1 MHTRERG
8 AVNTMFFLIIFVLM
22 LGAGFFGY
30 TQYDAAK
37 QMEMRAEAA
46 KTEAA
51 RLKLDRIVRD
61 HLLEDLRK
69 VVGEAGTYKGR
80 TGWDYSADLD
90 EARKAG
96 VEVSEMPEVANV
108 TVPSAV
114 TTKVDEFARD
124 LKIPASLTTGLADF
138 LGQILVEYKKRGTEL
153 ADANSQV
160 EKLRGERT
168 ALERSVAQINTERAA
183 EASASNKSNTELR
196 QYIDSNIADKQRL
209 IDTMRNENNQ
219 RRTEIS
225 ELTEKHKGELRDL
238 DKVIG
243 LKDAK
248 IAALA
253 STVKLVNPPQAAD
266 GSVLS
271 TSSKTG
277 LGYIDLGTKDML
289 PVGAIFT
296 ITDAGDGKE
305 KAKAQVKNVERDR
318 AEVMIFGVKDKFDYP
333 VQGDKISSPL
343 YSPGVRRQ
351 VALIGRFGYPYTK
364 DTIKEILE
372 SLGNTVHDK
381 VGPGVDLVIIGDETL
396 NAEGTEFVK
405 VEDTDDYKLAS
416 TLGAEFAPVNKIRGF
431 LKL

>member
-37 QMEMRAEAA
+37 QMEMRAQAAKAEAA
-46 KTEAA
+46 K
-51 RLKLDRIVRD
+51 LKLERTVRD
-61 HLLEDLRK
+61 HLLEDIRK
-69 VVGEAGTYKGR
+69 VIGEAGTYKGR
-80 TGWDYSADLD
+80 QGWDYSADID
-90 EARKAG
+90 EAKKAG
-96 VEVSEMPEVANV
+96 AEVAEVPEVANV
-108 TVPSAV
+108 TIPSQV

-124 LKIPASLTTGLADF
+124 LRIPASLTNSLPDL
-138 LGQILVEYKKRGTEL
+138 LGQILQEYKKRGTEL
-153 ADANSQV
+153 ADAKSQV

-168 ALERSVAQINTERAA
+168 SLEKSIAQINTERQG
-183 EASASNKSNTELR
+183 ESSNVAKANEELR
-196 QYIDSNIADKQRL
+196 QHIDTNMADKQRL
-209 IDTMRNENNQ
+209 IDTMRNENNT

-225 ELTEKHKGELRDL
+225 ELTEKHKAEKRDLAKEISLRD
-238 DKVIG
+238 
-243 LKDAK
+243 AR
-248 IAALA
+248 IAAA
-253 STVKLVNPPQAAD
+253 AATIKLVNPPQAPD

-271 TSSKTG
+271 TSAKTG

-296 ITDAGDGKE
+296 ITDPRDGKE
-305 KAKAQVKNVERDR
+305 KAKAVVKNVEKER
-318 AEVMIFGVKDKFDYP
+318 AEVQIYGVKDKFDYP
-333 VQGDKISSPL
+333 VQGDKISSPI

-364 DTIKEILE
+364 DTIKEIFT

-405 VEDTDDYKLAS
+405 VEDTEDYKLAN

-431 LKL
+431 LKQ